1 MTDERPRLGEFF
13 TLAEL
18 LVTST
23 GLPNVPSS
31 SARLN
36 LKVLVETVLDPLRR
50 HVARPVRVR
59 SGYRSLQVNRA
70 VGGSPRSAHMTGEAA
85 DIKVDGMSALEL
97 LEAIVAAGLDFD
109 QVIAYHPSRG
119 GHVHVGIRAGMA
131 GRHRRQ
137 LLIAPAGQSG
147 YAPYTLG
154 QPAPW

>member
-1 MTDERPRLGEFF
+1 MTEDPPRLGEFF

-18 LVTST
+18 MVTST
-23 GLPNVPSS
+23 GLPNVPTS

-50 HVARPVRVR
+50 HVGRPVRVS
-59 SGYRSLQVNRA
+59 SGYRSQQVNRA

-85 DIKVDGMSALEL
+85 DIKADGMVSLEL
-97 LEAIVAAGLDFD
+97 LQAILAAGIDFD
-109 QVIAYHPSRG
+109 QAIAYHAARG
-119 GHVHVGIRAGMA
+119 GHVHVGIRVGLAS
-131 GRHRRQ
+131 RHRRQ
-137 LLIAPAGQSG
+137 LLVAPAGQSG